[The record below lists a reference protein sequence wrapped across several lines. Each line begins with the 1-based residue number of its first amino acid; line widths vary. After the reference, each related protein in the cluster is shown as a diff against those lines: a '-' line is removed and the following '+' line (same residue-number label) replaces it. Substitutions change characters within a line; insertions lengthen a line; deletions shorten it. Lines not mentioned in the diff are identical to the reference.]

1 MYRSLYEK
9 GQEKRKYGK
18 AKKVREVTAAKINSF
33 RGLESEEESAG
44 FWVNQEMAIFSS
56 KKLKRKPKV
65 PNSTDKLNLMES
77 KKESSRLRVNYQ
89 MVRETST
96 YIKK

>member
-56 KKLKRKPKV
+56 TKLKRKPK
-65 PNSTDKLNLMES
+65 SS
-77 KKESSRLRVNYQ
+77 KHYQ
-89 MVRETST
+89 QVKSDG
-96 YIKK
+96 I